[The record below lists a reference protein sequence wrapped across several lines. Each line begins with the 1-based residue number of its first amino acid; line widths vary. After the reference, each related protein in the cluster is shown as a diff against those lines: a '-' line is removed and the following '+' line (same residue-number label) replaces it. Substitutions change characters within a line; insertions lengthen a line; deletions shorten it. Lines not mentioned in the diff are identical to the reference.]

1 MYNKRENITEIRK
14 TEHGVEWYRERIVEM
29 LERIRSETVLR
40 KIYTVVKTHI
50 NILNEK
56 EGG

>member
-1 MYNKRENITEIRK
+1 MNNKRENITETRK
-14 TEHGVEWYRERIVEM
+14 TKQEIEWYRERIVEM
-29 LERIRSETVLR
+29 VEGIRSETVLR
-40 KIYTVVKTHI
+40 KIYTVVKTHL